1 MKITVVHTKRSKF
14 TNTVYVGRPS
24 ALGNP
29 FSHLNLKHTIK
40 VASVE
45 DAVERYAEWL
55 DARIKDTYNVRD
67 ALDHIIDVAEEHNN
81 EVYLACWCK
90 DEVHPNTSDHQCH
103 ADVIRSVIL
112 NHLNNAN

>member
-14 TNTVYVGRPS
+14 PNTVYVGRPS

-40 VASVE
+40 VASVKE
-45 DAVERYAEWL
+45 AVDKYAEWL
-55 DARIKDTYNVRD
+55 DERIKDSYEVRD
-67 ALDHIIDVAEEHNN
+67 ALDQIIDKAEQYNN
-81 EVYLACWCK
+81 EVCLACWCK
-90 DEVHPNTSDHQCH
+90 DEITPKPYDHQCH

-112 NHLNNAN
+112 HHLNNAN